1 MLELGL
7 MGFGVLLFVAGL
19 SGVQNTL
26 RLLRGGV
33 RVEGT
38 VVRVNSTQRT
48 NSDGHVKIMH
58 SPVYEFEDLNG
69 KTQQVEIGGST
80 TAPPLGKRLTLT
92 YDPKQPDS
100 AIPAD
105 WKQMLFAISFM
116 VGALFMIWFGWTLKS
131 QS

>member
-19 SGVQNTL
+19 SGVKDTL
-26 RLLRGGV
+26 RLLREGV

-38 VVRVNSTQRT
+38 VVRINSTQST

-69 KTQQVEIGGST
+69 KTQQVELGASS

-92 YDPKQPDS
+92 YDPNQPDS

-105 WKQMLFAISFM
+105 WKQILFSISFM
-116 VGALFMIWFGWTLKS
+116 VGALFMIWLGWALKN
-131 QS
+131 QG